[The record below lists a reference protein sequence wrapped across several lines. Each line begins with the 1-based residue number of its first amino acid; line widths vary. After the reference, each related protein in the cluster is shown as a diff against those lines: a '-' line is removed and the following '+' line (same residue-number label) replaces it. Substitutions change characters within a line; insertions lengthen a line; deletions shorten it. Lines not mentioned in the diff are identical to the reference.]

1 MYRMR
6 AFAVTRLEI
15 SSSCRSPVDLLE
27 RPAGAARA
35 EQPTVEG
42 LGTASRSELA
52 VQAPP
57 GATSMPLGSEPP
69 HRPALPPDIGR
80 MADVRPAPPRHDQ
93 TELPQ
98 RRRRV
103 SGNDTAMANEQ
114 YDPVLSGA
122 LGPLNRARGATVL
135 MVIRVTIAECQVC
148 AELRL
153 LGRLVQEPVWHKTPL
168 PRRSVPRRVV
178 IRDRRW

>member
-80 MADVRPAPPRHDQ
+80 MADVRPAPPRHDH
-93 TELPQ
+93 
-98 RRRRV
+98 
-103 SGNDTAMANEQ
+103 
-114 YDPVLSGA
+114 
-122 LGPLNRARGATVL
+122 NRAAAAAPKGVRERHGDGK
-135 MVIRVTIAECQVC
+135 RTI
-148 AELRL
+148 
-153 LGRLVQEPVWHKTPL
+153 
-168 PRRSVPRRVV
+168 
-178 IRDRRW
+178 